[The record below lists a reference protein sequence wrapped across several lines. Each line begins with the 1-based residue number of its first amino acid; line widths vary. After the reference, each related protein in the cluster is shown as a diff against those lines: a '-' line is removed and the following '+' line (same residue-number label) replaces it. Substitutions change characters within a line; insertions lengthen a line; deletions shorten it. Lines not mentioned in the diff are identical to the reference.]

1 MDETMGK
8 KSVYLAQAYD
18 LRLVPINRRRI
29 AAIRL
34 IGAATQHQTHGSKK
48 SNALETRTDP
58 VKTTQVRVLR
68 VQYMFR

>member
-58 VKTTQVRVLR
+58 VNTTHIRS
-68 VQYMFR
+68 VQKMFR